1 MFKKE
6 SLNTQNI
13 PESKDEKIKKVN
25 YLLDKLETSI
35 SKLEKSSHPKS
46 IENFQ
51 LKSKEFWDSIFHL
64 LLGLKEKSLQM
75 NSPLLKTITD
85 IVLQCI
91 CFQQDLLT
99 LCCSFQKP
107 DERGMNI
114 IFSRFKILIKPLAT
128 LALSGSE
135 IELRINCIENGINV
149 LCWLFND
156 YECDI
161 IARTYFESIDFPLN
175 SIMKRKNKGEIE
187 WFKIFK
193 ELLENVVEFVVNN
206 GKNGL
211 NWLTSGNNEINE
223 LILELGSCYR
233 NNFSPNGMKE
243 EKELELEMEKINNE
257 NRDKIRVAVE
267 SGEMKKKLKPIK
279 KENNVNKKEY
289 EENSELNYNNIEQKE
304 KKKFSTS
311 TYFHPGARSSLA
323 KDKKEFYEENKN
335 FIIFENYIGLNK
347 EIEKDKLHSG
357 IFLEIVNCINC
368 TFNIT
373 KKINKIMILNC
384 ENCYIFCEEL
394 ISDIEMINC
403 TKIRTTCQGHVN
415 LAIVYRSKDI
425 FFFLNE
431 ISRKLRI
438 RRSFS
443 SHIMLKIN
451 KDQNEDFKEWED
463 FLLPEQFVFQINKDK
478 KLEIKYIGF

>member
-1 MFKKE
+1 MQKE
-6 SLNTQNI
+6 ESNI
-13 PESKDEKIKKVN
+13 QELKEEKIKKVN
-25 YLLDKLETSI
+25 YLLDKLETSL
-35 SKLEKSSHPKS
+35 SKLEKINQPKS
-46 IENFQ
+46 IEHFKS
-51 LKSKEFWDSIFHL
+51 KSKEFWDLIYFQLNS
-64 LLGLKEKSLQM
+64 LKEKSLET

-85 IVLQCI
+85 IVIQCL
-91 CFQQDLLT
+91 CFQQDLLNIS
-99 LCCSFQKP
+99 CSFQKP

-114 IFSRFKILIKPLAT
+114 IFSRFKILIKPLT
-128 LALSGSE
+128 KLALSGQE
-135 IELRINCIENGINV
+135 IELRISCVENGINV

-161 IARTYFESIDFPLN
+161 IAKTYFESIDYPLN
-175 SIMKRKNKGEIE
+175 KIMKRKNKGEID
-187 WFKIFK
+187 WFNKFK
-193 ELLENVVEFVVNN
+193 EILENIITFVENN
-206 GKNGL
+206 CKNGL
-211 NWLTSGNNEINE
+211 NWLTNGNSEINE
-223 LILELGSCYR
+223 LILELGSVYR
-233 NNFSPNGMKE
+233 NNFSPNGNKE

-279 KENNVNKKEY
+279 KEENNNKKEN
-289 EENSELNYNNIEQKE
+289 EENINLNINQIAT
-304 KKKFSTS
+304 KKFSTS
-311 TYFHPGARSSLA
+311 TYFHPGARSSLL
-323 KDKKEFYEENKN
+323 KDKSEFYEENKN
-335 FIIFENYIGLNK
+335 FLIFENFTGLNK
-347 EIEKDKLHSG
+347 DIETEKLHSG

-403 TKIRTTCQGHVN
+403 TKIRTTIKSHVN

-478 KLEIKYIGF
+478 KLDIKYIGY

>member
-1 MFKKE
+1 M
-6 SLNTQNI
+6 LNKAQNVQ
-13 PESKDEKIKKVN
+13 ESKEEKMKKLN
-25 YLLDKLETSI
+25 FLLDKLEKSI
-35 SKLEKSSHPKS
+35 SKLEKSKNPSNND
-46 IENFQ
+46 NFL
-51 LKSKEFWDSIFHL
+51 LKSKELWESIYQL
-64 LLGLKEKSLQM
+64 LTALKEKSLSL
-75 NSPLLKTITD
+75 NSPLLKTLTD
-85 IVLQCI
+85 IILQCL

-114 IFSRFKILIKPLAT
+114 IFSRFKILIKPLAA
-128 LALSGSE
+128 LASSGPE

-149 LCWLFND
+149 LCWLFNE

-161 IARTYFESIDFPLN
+161 ISKTYFESIDFPLN
-175 SIMKRKNKGEIE
+175 QIMKRKNKGEIE
-187 WFKIFK
+187 WFYLFK
-193 ELLENVVEFVVNN
+193 EILENIVNFVENN

-211 NWLTSGNNEINE
+211 NWLKSGNNEINE
-223 LILELGSCYR
+223 LILELGSTYR
-233 NNFSPNGMKE
+233 NNFSPNGIKE

-279 KENNVNKKEY
+279 IEENNINKKE
-289 EENSELNYNNIEQKE
+289 EEKSNLEINEQKE

-323 KDKKEFYEENKN
+323 KDKTEFYEENKN
-335 FIIFENYIGLNK
+335 FIIFENYVGLNK
-347 EIEKDKLHSG
+347 EIEVEKLHSG
-357 IFLEIVNCINC
+357 IFLEIVNCTNC
-368 TFNIT
+368 TFNIN

-384 ENCYIFCEEL
+384 ENCYFFCEEL
-394 ISDIEMINC
+394 ISGIEMINC
-403 TKIRTTCQGHVN
+403 TKIRTTCKSHVN

-425 FFFLNE
+425 FFFLNDK
-431 ISRKLRI
+431 SKKMRI

-451 KDQNEDFKEWED
+451 KDQNEEFKEWED
-463 FLLPEQFVFQINKDK
+463 FLLPEQFVFQINKDN
-478 KLEIKYIGF
+478 KLDIKYIGF

>member
-1 MFKKE
+1 MFKE
-6 SLNTQNI
+6 EE
-13 PESKDEKIKKVN
+13 ESKDEKIKKVTF
-25 YLLDKLETSI
+25 LLDKLEISL
-35 SKLEKSSHPKS
+35 SKLEKSNHTKNV
-46 IENFQ
+46 EHFL
-51 LKSKEFWDSIFHL
+51 LKSKEFWESINPL
-64 LLGLKEKSLQM
+64 LIGLKEKSLEM

-85 IVLQCI
+85 IVLQCL

-128 LALSGSE
+128 LASSGSE

-156 YECDI
+156 YECHI
-161 IARTYFESIDFPLN
+161 ISKTYFESIDFPLN
-175 SIMKRKNKGEIE
+175 EIMKRKNKGEIE

-193 ELLENVVEFVVNN
+193 DLLENVVIFVENN

-233 NNFSPNGMKE
+233 NNFSPNGIKE
-243 EKELELEMEKINNE
+243 EKELEMEMEKINNE
-257 NRDKIRVAVE
+257 NRDKIRVDVE

-279 KENNVNKKEY
+279 KEENNNNKKED
-289 EENSELNYNNIEQKE
+289 EENYINFDLNIGQKE

-311 TYFHPGARSSLA
+311 TYFHPGARSSLL
-323 KDKKEFYEENKN
+323 KDKTEFYEENKN
-335 FIIFENYIGLNK
+335 FIIFDNYIALNK
-347 EIEKDKLHSG
+347 EIEQEKLHSG

-368 TFNIT
+368 TFIIA

-384 ENCYIFCEEL
+384 ENCNIFCEEL
-394 ISDIEMINC
+394 ISDIEIINC
-403 TKIRTTCQGHVN
+403 TKIRTTCKGCVN

-425 FFFLNE
+425 FFFLNA

-451 KDQNEDFKEWED
+451 KDQNEDFKEYED
-463 FLLPEQFVFQINKDK
+463 ILLPEQFVFQINKDK
-478 KLEIKYIGF
+478 KLDIKYIGF